1 MSVSKELWI
10 TTGFPKPETNVL
22 ENFLWM
28 CPFHCKWY
36 LRKKKNWMLRLLE
49 IHFLCFKYL
58 FQYIYFYKMKKK
70 NVLVM
75 LITKHTREFKRNRC
89 CFVLAIFKVYV
100 RFIKNLFLIHW
111 LTARLFEKFV
121 DFLTNKPVQFT
132 KLHVKR
138 KLRPWVFKIHFILIQ
153 IPDCFY

>member
-1 MSVSKELWI
+1 MSVSKELSQPVFLK
-10 TTGFPKPETNVL
+10 TKTNVL
-22 ENFLWM
+22 QNFLWM

-36 LRKKKNWMLRLLE
+36 LRKKKENWMLRLLE
-49 IHFLCFKYL
+49 IHFLCFN
-58 FQYIYFYKMKKK
+58 IYFYKMKKK

-75 LITKHTREFKRNRC
+75 TITKHTREFKRNRC

-100 RFIKNLFLIHW
+100 RFIKILFLIHW

-121 DFLTNKPVQFT
+121 HFLTNKPVQFT

-138 KLRPWVFKIHFILIQ
+138 KLMQALGI
-153 IPDCFY
+153 

>member
-1 MSVSKELWI
+1 MPVSKELSQPVFLK
-10 TTGFPKPETNVL
+10 TKTNVL
-22 ENFLWM
+22 QNFLWM

-49 IHFLCFKYL
+49 IHFLCFN
-58 FQYIYFYKMKKK
+58 IYFYKMKKK

-100 RFIKNLFLIHW
+100 RFIKILVLIHW

-121 DFLTNKPVQFT
+121 HFLTNKPVQLT

-138 KLRPWVFKIHFILIQ
+138 RLRPWVLKIHFILIQ